1 MGAQS
6 SIGSHPS
13 GIEARSSTMVDHT
26 VKNREK
32 IAEQQ
37 VPSNVPSIGEL
48 KKSLPPRCFE
58 PSIPLS
64 FYYVFQDLA
73 IVASLYSLMLVL
85 TVGPLSVH
93 WTVKYF
99 AVYPVY
105 WLLQGTMMAAIFCL
119 GHDCGHGSFS
129 KSPLLN
135 DIVGNIVHSMILV
148 PYYPWKLSHHHHHKN
163 TGNIDKDEV
172 FYPIRSKE
180 SSSDSTKSSSMS
192 LIALMPGAA
201 WFAYLILGYGY
212 QPRSNSPNHFNPW
225 DPMFARHTIACA
237 VSIACWLT
245 FFTFAVVP
253 YAATFGLAKVAA
265 HYFVPLFVFASWMV
279 IITFLHHND
288 EKTPWYADEKW
299 DFVRGNLSS
308 IDRHYGWAHDL
319 IHNIGTHQ
327 IHHLFIRVPHYRLE
341 EATAVF
347 REKYPHLVRTSKDPI
362 IPSFLKMFKIWNN
375 LRFINEDAMYH
386 TYTE

>member
-1 MGAQS
+1 
-6 SIGSHPS
+6 
-13 GIEARSSTMVDHT
+13 MVDHT

-64 FYYVFQDLA
+64 FYYVFKDLA

-99 AVYPVY
+99 AIYPVY

-180 SSSDSTKSSSMS
+180 SSSDSPKSSSMS
-192 LIALMPGAA
+192 SLIALLPGAA

-212 QPRSNSPNHFNPW
+212 QGCN
-225 DPMFARHTIACA
+225 
-237 VSIACWLT
+237 
-245 FFTFAVVP
+245 
-253 YAATFGLAKVAA
+253 
-265 HYFVPLFVFASWMV
+265 
-279 IITFLHHND
+279 
-288 EKTPWYADEKW
+288 
-299 DFVRGNLSS
+299 S
-308 IDRHYGWAHDL
+308 ID
-319 IHNIGTHQ
+319 IF
-327 IHHLFIRVPHYRLE
+327 FIPESVPE
-341 EATAVF
+341 PV
-347 REKYPHLVRTSKDPI
+347 
-362 IPSFLKMFKIWNN
+362 
-375 LRFINEDAMYH
+375 
-386 TYTE
+386 

>member
-1 MGAQS
+1 
-6 SIGSHPS
+6 
-13 GIEARSSTMVDHT
+13 
-26 VKNREK
+26 
-32 IAEQQ
+32 
-37 VPSNVPSIGEL
+37 
-48 KKSLPPRCFE
+48 
-58 PSIPLS
+58 
-64 FYYVFQDLA
+64 
-73 IVASLYSLMLVL
+73 MLVL
-85 TVGPLSVH
+85 TVGPMSMH
-93 WTVKYF
+93 WTFKYF
-99 AVYPVY
+99 AIYPIY

-172 FYPIRSKE
+172 FYPIRSKDSSPE
-180 SSSDSTKSSSMS
+180 SPKSSSMS

-253 YAATFGLAKVAA
+253 YAAAFGLAKVAA

-279 IITFLHHND
+279 IITFLN
-288 EKTPWYADEKW
+288 
-299 DFVRGNLSS
+299 
-308 IDRHYGWAHDL
+308 
-319 IHNIGTHQ
+319 HNIGTHK